1 MGVPFLIG
9 AVLITLASS
18 SSADVLEEN
27 ALDGCGVSHRTL
39 HDTANGWHHTP
50 CRSENNGACF
60 VQAHE
65 ERYRALVKACDEAHT
80 NQSTLVRQYRA
91 DFPQYSSDVRI
102 AVSQLNATL
111 QTQRDRLESLVQ
123 DHHEVLLNTT
133 DYAVR
138 LVRDIVL
145 ASLEANRTDQALQ
158 HYAALLEP
166 ELKQL
171 VLDSYQGSPGSRKVA
186 LLLQFVRALPDA
198 QERTVAYRQLEEL
211 LQTNQQDE
219 RYPGILFAEDA
230 AKYGEEY
237 RPNPDRYP
245 KRALE
250 RWQRQ
255 LLDGF
260 FSEPVQFAGD
270 HPGYYERI
278 EPELLRLVTE
288 RWSAEAWPRLV
299 EYPNALPRTEQRVR
313 AFRVLLAA
321 LKKQQQQLQ
330 LNDQHLM
337 QLAGELSK
345 LERSLAGSEGT
356 ELTELR
362 QLFPQLT
369 YDRSFLTY
377 TELFAQY
384 KPVV

>member
-1 MGVPFLIG
+1 MGVPFLIC
-9 AVLITLASS
+9 AVLITLASR

-91 DFPQYSSDVRI
+91 DLPQYSSDVRI

-111 QTQRDRLESLVQ
+111 QTQHDRLESLVQ

-158 HYAALLEP
+158 HYAGPARA

-219 RYPGILFAEDA
+219 RYPGILFAEDG

-237 RPNPDRYP
+237 RPNPAVTRSGRWSAGSASCSTVSSANRFSS
-245 KRALE
+245 RATIRGL
-250 RWQRQ
+250 RAHR
-255 LLDGF
+255 
-260 FSEPVQFAGD
+260 
-270 HPGYYERI
+270 
-278 EPELLRLVTE
+278 PELLRLVTE
-288 RWSAEAWPRLV
+288 RWSAEALPRLV
-299 EYPNALPRTEQRVR
+299 EYPNALPRTEQRIR

-321 LKKQQQQLQ
+321 LQKQQPQLQ

-362 QLFPQLT
+362 PLFPQLT